1 MRNKKKNEKVAYH
14 TLHFICSLTR
24 ALRPKEKMSVSD
36 WADKHMVLP
45 GGSNKAGKFRS
56 DSVPYQKEIMNAIT
70 DPAVTEVTVM
80 SSAQIGKTT
89 IVLCGIAYY
98 IEHEP
103 STQLLVLPTLSLGE
117 KFSKTRLAPMIRDI
131 PVLRDKIAP
140 AKSKDSD
147 NTILF
152 KQYAGGYIV
161 VSGANSAASLS
172 SMPIRVVWMDEVDR
186 FPASAGGEGDPVT
199 LAQKRAT
206 TFWNKKYIKTSTPTT
221 ENGRI
226 NKEYLKGTQ
235 EEWCVQCPCCGMY
248 QPYSFKRM
256 DFNIVGMKCEY
267 CEEVIEEKYW
277 KESEHMWIAAR
288 PERKNKR
295 SFHLNAMASPWV
307 DWSDII
313 DEFQSAM
320 DEFKTYHDTEKLQAF
335 INTTLGETWKEDE
348 VAEESTTEDKLLERA
363 EHYKAEIPEGVLLL
377 TAAVDVQDNRFEVE
391 VKGWARDYESW
402 GIHKTEIY
410 GNLETSQV
418 WDELEEYLETTFR
431 FEDGR
436 ELNIAA
442 FGIDT
447 GGHHTNRVY
456 KWIKA
461 MKKKGKKAYG
471 IKGYAGKPDIPLL
484 YKRSKVEIKEKSRDG
499 KRDIVVDSTTIWIL
513 GVDAG
518 KENITNWLTIEEKGE
533 GYCHFPNN
541 VGKGYDREYYKGLLS
556 EKKIKKKVRGVIK
569 DVWVKKSGAR
579 NEPLDLFNYN
589 LAVCELLRPVWSDLE
604 LKISKGINYTKTVK
618 KVRKQRKSTRGL
630 SI

>member
-1 MRNKKKNEKVAYH
+1 
-14 TLHFICSLTR
+14 
-24 ALRPKEKMSVSD
+24 
-36 WADKHMVLP
+36 
-45 GGSNKAGKFRS
+45 
-56 DSVPYQKEIMNAIT
+56 
-70 DPAVTEVTVM
+70 
-80 SSAQIGKTT
+80 
-89 IVLCGIAYY
+89 
-98 IEHEP
+98 
-103 STQLLVLPTLSLGE
+103 
-117 KFSKTRLAPMIRDI
+117 
-131 PVLRDKIAP
+131 
-140 AKSKDSD
+140 
-147 NTILF
+147 
-152 KQYAGGYIV
+152 
-161 VSGANSAASLS
+161 
-172 SMPIRVVWMDEVDR
+172 
-186 FPASAGGEGDPVT
+186 
-199 LAQKRAT
+199 
-206 TFWNKKYIKTSTPTT
+206 
-221 ENGRI
+221 
-226 NKEYLKGTQ
+226 
-235 EEWCVQCPCCGMY
+235 
-248 QPYSFKRM
+248 
-256 DFNIVGMKCEY
+256 
-267 CEEVIEEKYW
+267 
-277 KESEHMWIAAR
+277 
-288 PERKNKR
+288 
-295 SFHLNAMASPWV
+295 MASPWV
-307 DWSDII
+307 AWSDII
-313 DEFQSAM
+313 DEFQGAM
-320 DEFKTYHDTEKLQAF
+320 DEFKTYHDTERLQAF
-335 INTTLGETWKEDE
+335 VNTTLGETWKEDE

-363 EHYKAEIPEGVLLL
+363 EHYKGEIPEGVLLL

-556 EKKIKKKVRGVIK
+556 EKKIKKKVRGVVK

-604 LKISKGINYTKTVK
+604 LKISKGINYTKAVK
-618 KVRKQRKSTRGL
+618 KVRKQRKSTKGL